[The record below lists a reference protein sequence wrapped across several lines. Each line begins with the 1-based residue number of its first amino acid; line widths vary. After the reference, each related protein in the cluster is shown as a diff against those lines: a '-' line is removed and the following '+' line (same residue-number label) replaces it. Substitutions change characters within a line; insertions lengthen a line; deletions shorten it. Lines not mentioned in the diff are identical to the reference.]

1 MIRYKVGDANLNIKI
16 AKEEFPDLLRMLS
29 ANVDDLEAKTFKS
42 FPLQSSNAT
51 YYKNTTIVENGH
63 RKTTFEENKITMSS
77 AFEMSRELAKFIA
90 MALQQG
96 YDRST
101 NELKKLAS
109 VCLTF
114 GNHLRCL
121 IGDSTMTE
129 SHLVD

>member
-1 MIRYKVGDANLNIKI
+1 MSTTLKQRRSNL
-16 AKEEFPDLLRMLS
+16 FLS
-29 ANVDDLEAKTFKS
+29 N
-42 FPLQSSNAT
+42 QAT
-51 YYKNTTIVENGH
+51 RLTTKNTTIVENGH

-101 NELKKLAS
+101 NDLKKLAF

-114 GNHLRCL
+114 GKHLRCL
-121 IGDSTMTE
+121 ISDSTMTQ
-129 SHLVD
+129 SHLVNSFKKLIAMSLAEDSELRSRGLKVT